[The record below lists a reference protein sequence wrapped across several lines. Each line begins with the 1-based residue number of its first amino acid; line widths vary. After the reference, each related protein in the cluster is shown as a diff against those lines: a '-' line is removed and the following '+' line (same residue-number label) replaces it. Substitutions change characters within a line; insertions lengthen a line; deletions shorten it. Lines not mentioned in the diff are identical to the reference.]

1 MNLEKDPFGNPYEH
15 KSVESRIYNLWLKSN
30 CFEPKSPSTNSK
42 NSKPF
47 VIIMPPP
54 NVTGA
59 LHVGHALTASIQ
71 DALIRHKRMKGK
83 SVLWL
88 PGTDH
93 AGIATQMVVERNLE
107 KQKKTRKQ
115 LGRTRFLQH
124 VWNWVDEFG
133 NQISEQHKRLGASCD
148 WNRHKFTMDE
158 GPSLAVKTTFVNL
171 YKKGL
176 IYKGKRLINWSPALN
191 TAISDLEVEYKPI
204 NGHLFY
210 MKYPLENSKE
220 FITVATTRPE
230 TYLGDTAVAVNPNDT
245 RYKHLIGEN
254 IKLPFIHRKIK
265 IISDNEVDKN
275 FGTGVVKITPAHDPN
290 DFEMG
295 QRHKLD
301 YINIFN
307 NDASINK
314 NGGPFQGLDRFKARE
329 KIIEKFKQHN
339 LLEKIESHNHSVG
352 HCQRSG
358 TIVEP
363 ILSEQWFLNMG
374 NHQDKTSIAGK
385 AYNAVAQKKIKI
397 VPSRFTKIY
406 LNWLENIRDWTISRQ
421 LWWGHRIPVWNCKE
435 CGFETASIK
444 TLSICLKCKSSNI
457 IQDPDVLDTWFSSAL
472 WPHSTLGWPKKT
484 TDMQNYFPTSILETG
499 YDILFFWVARM
510 IMMTLENTNQI
521 PFQTVYLH
529 GLVRDGTGKK
539 MSKSIGNII
548 DPLDLIDS
556 YGSDALRF
564 SLTNGITPGNDTRIN
579 DAKLE
584 SSRNFAN
591 KIWNAARFVFKANQK
606 KPIDYPSITAPIVNH
621 PEDQWILS
629 RLNQTIKTI
638 NKSFNNLQIGEAQ
651 EKLWNF
657 IWHEFCDWYIEMAK
671 LRMNSQN
678 ENSTPTLQYTF
689 NAILRLLHP
698 LMPFITEEIWSYFSK
713 KPKTISGENL
723 LIQSTY
729 PRSLKKY
736 INESFEKEFNQILN
750 IIKAVRNA
758 RSELRIANNIL
769 LNCKITS
776 NKYDKLIKKE
786 ITTIEELT
794 KLKNTDLLSKNSEKP
809 ILQIFSGADVNIYI
823 ELPSEINLEKEK
835 KRLTNN
841 LENFEKIELKT
852 NQLLKNTNFVK
863 NAPTEI
869 IEKEKEKLT
878 KIKESKEK
886 LSELISQII
895 EKI

>member
-1 MNLEKDPFGNPYEH
+1 MNPQKDPFENPYEH
-15 KSVESRIYNLWLKSN
+15 KSVESKIYNLWLKFN
-30 CFEPKSPSTNSK
+30 CFQPKSPSP

-107 KQKKTRKQ
+107 KQGKTRAQ
-115 LGRTRFLQH
+115 LGRSVFLKH
-124 VWNWVDEFG
+124 VWNWVEEFG
-133 NQISEQHKRLGASCD
+133 NQIIEQHKRLGASCD

-158 GPSLAVKTTFVNL
+158 GPSLAVKTTFINL

-176 IYKGKRLINWSPALN
+176 IYKGKRLINWSPGLN
-191 TAISDLEVEYKPI
+191 TAISDLEVEYKQI

-210 MKYPLENSKE
+210 MKYPLDNSNE

-230 TYLGDTAVAVNPNDT
+230 TYLGDSAVAINPNDA
-245 RYKHLIGEN
+245 RYKHLIGKN
-254 IKLPFIHRKIK
+254 VKLPFIDRKIR
-265 IISDNEVDKN
+265 IIGDNKVDKN
-275 FGTGVVKITPAHDPN
+275 FVTGVVKITPAHDPN

-314 NGGPFQGLDRFKARE
+314 NGGPFNGLDRFKARE
-329 KIIEKFKQHN
+329 RIIEKFEEHN
-339 LLEKIESHNHSVG
+339 LLEKIEPHNHSVG

-358 TIVEP
+358 SIVEP

-374 NHQDKTSIAGK
+374 NHKDKTSIAGK
-385 AYNAVAQKKIKI
+385 AYDAVAQKKIKI
-397 VPSRFTKIY
+397 IPSRFTKIY

-421 LWWGHRIPVWNCKE
+421 LWWGHRIPVWYCKK
-435 CGFETASIK
+435 CSFETASIN
-444 TLSICLKCKSSNI
+444 TLSTCPKCQSSNI

-472 WPHSTLGWPKKT
+472 WPHSTLGWPNKT
-484 TDMQNYFPTSILETG
+484 ADMQNYFPTSILETG

-548 DPLDLIDS
+548 DPLTLIDT
-556 YGSDALRF
+556 YGADALRF

-579 DAKLE
+579 DSKLE

-606 KPIDYPSITAPIVNH
+606 KPIDYSLITAPIVNH
-621 PEDQWILS
+621 PEDKWILS

-638 NKSFNNLQIGEAQ
+638 NESFNKLQIGEAQ

-671 LRMNSQN
+671 LRINSKT
-678 ENSTPTLQYTF
+678 ENSTLTLQYTF
-689 NAILRLLHP
+689 NAILKLLHP
-698 LMPFITEEIWSYFSK
+698 LMPFITEEIWSYFCHSRK
-713 KPKTISGENL
+713 EKSPENL

-729 PRSLKKY
+729 PRSLTKY
-736 INESFEKEFNQILN
+736 IKQSLEKEFNYWLFKLRFN
-750 IIKAVRNA
+750 SFEPA
-758 RSELRIANNIL
+758 RVASDTLKGIQYM
-769 LNCKITS
+769 
-776 NKYDKLIKKE
+776 NKNDFFRRRV
-786 ITTIEELT
+786 
-794 KLKNTDLLSKNSEKP
+794 
-809 ILQIFSGADVNIYI
+809 IFS
-823 ELPSEINLEKEK
+823 E
-835 KRLTNN
+835 
-841 LENFEKIELKT
+841 
-852 NQLLKNTNFVK
+852 
-863 NAPTEI
+863 
-869 IEKEKEKLT
+869 
-878 KIKESKEK
+878 
-886 LSELISQII
+886 
-895 EKI
+895 